1 MSGERREQPET
12 KQAGEPE
19 AAYDL
24 DALTQ
29 EGDPDLIDEASEES
43 FPASD
48 PPAWNEREPEQPR
61 HPGAA

>member
-12 KQAGEPE
+12 KQADEPE
-19 AAYDL
+19 TPYDL

-48 PPAWNEREPEQPR
+48 PPAWNEREPGQQPR
-61 HPGAA
+61 PGG